1 MDEPVVAG
9 DEQIEVVGVAGD
21 GGRRMDGYVAR
32 VLELF
37 SRDGFKPLY
46 FFLCHSLGLQHDFL
60 CGDAGNRRED
70 FSVDLDDLKRSVETM
85 LAATASD

>member
-1 MDEPVVAG
+1 LFHEARCIVGAHGAG
-9 DEQIEVVGVAGD
+9 FANLLFAG
-21 GGRRMDGYVAR
+21 RAR

-60 CGDAGNRRED
+60 CGGAGNRHED
-70 FSVDLDDLKRSVETM
+70 FSVDLDDLKRSVDVM
-85 LAATASD
+85 LAAAATE